1 MEKNTSLHLNEV
13 IFGSAD
19 KKISRQ
25 ISKLHE
31 AGRIRKIASRLY
43 TSNLT
48 EPEGVIIRRNLFEIL
63 KNLYPGAML
72 SHRSAFEFKPTDA
85 GHIFLT
91 YKYTKK
97 IQFPGITFR
106 FLEGSG
112 PIEGDNPL
120 SGGLYVSQ
128 QARAFLENLQ
138 LSKRPGPT
146 SKTLTIPEI
155 KEKLE
160 QIVRINGEDEL
171 NRVRDRAREI
181 SVKLDMEK
189 EFSVLE
195 SIIGALLT
203 TRESDIL
210 SSPLA
215 AARAFGFPYDPGR
228 LELFEELFRELQTK
242 ELRNRPDKNLSL
254 DKNLS
259 VQSFRNVAF
268 FESYFSN
275 YIEGTEFEIK
285 VAMQII
291 ESNQPLPDRN
301 DDSHD
306 ILGTYK
312 IVSSREEMSV
322 IPGSA
327 DELLSILQNRHR
339 ILMSARTGIKPG
351 LFKDRNNVAGRTSF
365 VDMNLVKGTLIK
377 SYDLYRAL
385 THPFKRAAFVMF
397 VISEVHPFLDGNGRM
412 ARIMMNAELVSEGQS
427 KIIIPTVYR
436 DDYLGVLRKLTRQG
450 ETGSYIRML
459 LRAYDFSET
468 VFGEDIQE
476 MQRHLENC
484 NAFMEPAE
492 GKLEF

>member
-1 MEKNTSLHLNEV
+1 MKNNPSIPLNEV
-13 IFGSAD
+13 LFGSAD

-25 ISKLHE
+25 ISKLH
-31 AGRIRKIASRLY
+31 GLGKIRKIGPRLY

-48 EPEGVIIRRNLFEIL
+48 DQNEVIIRRNIFEIL
-63 KNLYPGAML
+63 KNLYPGAMI
-72 SHRSAFEFKPTDA
+72 SHRSAFEFEPTGA

-97 IQFPGITFR
+97 VEFPGITIR
-106 FLEGSG
+106 FLEGPG
-112 PIEGDNPL
+112 PVEGDHPF
-120 SGGLYVSQ
+120 SGGLYISQ

-146 SKTLTIPEI
+146 SKTLTLPEVE
-155 KEKLE
+155 EKLE

-171 NRVRDRAREI
+171 NRVRDRAWEI
-181 SVKLDMEK
+181 SLKLDMGR
-189 EFSVLE
+189 EFSALE
-195 SIIGALLT
+195 SIIGALLSAHET
-203 TRESDIL
+203 DVLT
-210 SSPLA
+210 SPLA

-228 LELFEELFRELQTK
+228 LDLFETLFRDLQNR
-242 ELRNRPDKNLSL
+242 EFRNRP

-275 YIEGTEFEIK
+275 FIEGTQFELEE
-285 VAMQII
+285 ALQII
-291 ESNQPLPDRN
+291 ESNQPLPARD

-312 IVSSREEMSV
+312 IVSSKQEMSV
-322 IPGSA
+322 TPGSA
-327 DELLSILQNRHR
+327 DDLLSILQARHR
-339 ILMSARTGIKPG
+339 ILMSARNDKKPG

-377 SYDLYRAL
+377 SFDLYQVLA
-385 THPFKRAAFVMF
+385 HPFKKAVFMMF
-397 VISEVHPFLDGNGRM
+397 VISEVHPFLDGNGRV
-412 ARIMMNAELVSEGQS
+412 ARIMMNAELVSRGQS
-427 KIIIPTVYR
+427 KIIIPTVFR
-436 DDYLGVLRKLTRQG
+436 DDYMGVLRKLTRQG

-468 VFGEDIQE
+468 VHNNNIQE
-476 MQRHLENC
+476 MRQYLENC
-484 NAFMEPAE
+484 NAFLEPAE
-492 GKLEF
+492 GKLQF

>member
-1 MEKNTSLHLNEV
+1 MEKNTSSQLNEV

-25 ISKLHE
+25 ISKLH
-31 AGRIRKIASRLY
+31 GLGKIRKIAPRLY

-48 EPEGVIIRRNLFEIL
+48 DPEEAIVRRNLFEIL
-63 KNLYPGAML
+63 KNLYPGSMI
-72 SHRSAFEFKPTDA
+72 SHRSAFEFKPTETDQ
-85 GHIFLT
+85 IFLT

-97 IQFPGITFR
+97 IRLPGITIR
-106 FLEGSG
+106 FLEGPG
-112 PIEGDNPL
+112 PLHGDNPF
-120 SGGLYVSQ
+120 SGELYISQ
-128 QARAFLENLQ
+128 QPRAFLENLQ
-138 LSKRPGPT
+138 PSKRSGPA
-146 SKTLTIPEI
+146 SKTLTLPEI
-155 KEKLE
+155 EEKLE
-160 QIVRINGEDEL
+160 QIIRINGEDEI

-195 SIIGALLT
+195 SIIGALLS

-215 AARAFGFPYDPGR
+215 AARAFGFPYDPVR
-228 LELFEELFRELQTK
+228 LDLFEELFRALQTK
-242 ELRNRPDKNLSL
+242 EFRNRP

-259 VQSFRNVAF
+259 VQSFRNEAF

-275 YIEGTEFEIK
+275 YIEGTEFEIEE
-285 VAMQII
+285 AMQII
-291 ESNQPLPDRN
+291 MSNQPFPDR
-301 DDSHD
+301 DVDSHD

-339 ILMSARTGIKPG
+339 ILMSARTDKKPG
-351 LFKDRNNVAGRTSF
+351 LFKDRNNVAGRTAF

-427 KIIIPTVYR
+427 KIIIPTVFR

-450 ETGSYIRML
+450 DTGSYIRML
-459 LRAYDFSET
+459 FRVYDFSET
-468 VFGEDIQE
+468 IYGDNMEE
-476 MQRHLENC
+476 MQQHLENC
-484 NAFMEPAE
+484 NAFLEPTEA
-492 GKLEF
+492 KLEF